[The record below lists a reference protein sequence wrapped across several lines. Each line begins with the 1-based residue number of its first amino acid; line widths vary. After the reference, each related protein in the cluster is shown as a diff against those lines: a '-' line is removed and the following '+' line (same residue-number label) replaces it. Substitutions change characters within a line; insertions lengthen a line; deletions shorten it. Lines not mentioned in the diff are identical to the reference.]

1 MLWLQYN
8 KAFRLKS
15 ARASMVEGWF
25 KKKRINFV
33 CNKALVLTAVLFFSN
48 TFHNITGI
56 DEARQLK
63 QKVIALNVKQM
74 Q

>member
-1 MLWLQYN
+1 
-8 KAFRLKS
+8 
-15 ARASMVEGWF
+15 
-25 KKKRINFV
+25 V

-63 QKVIALNVKQM
+63 QNNSVRCKASTIEKQELVLEK
-74 Q
+74 QQQKQK